1 MEITTLLLTVVLSAV
16 AAGSASYSLNFS
28 RDKLYFR
35 RMKAEEL
42 YAAVEKLDHELTR
55 FFEQSYSLYDD
66 AAPSAA
72 ERAGPLANSLF
83 VSVHMLTRF
92 YFPSLSPSLNRLS
105 AAAETASQ
113 RLTNWRSASELDA
126 ENLLLLLDG
135 AVSELKHATDDFKRA
150 IIGHQARGRGLASM
164 LGFKA
169 AFG

>member
-1 MEITTLLLTVVLSAV
+1 METTALLLTVVLSAV

-42 YAAVEKLDHELTR
+42 YAAVEKLDHELTQ
-55 FFEQSYSLYDD
+55 FFEQSYSLYNNW
-66 AAPSAA
+66 AQSSAEKA
-72 ERAGPLANSLF
+72 DPLANSPF
-83 VSVHMLTRF
+83 ASVHMLTRF
-92 YFPSLSPSLNRLS
+92 YFPSLSPSLHR
-105 AAAETASQ
+105 AFGAAETASQ
-113 RLTNWRSASELDA
+113 CLTNWRSASELDA

-135 AVSELKHATDDFKRA
+135 AVSELKHAFHDFKRA
-150 IIGHQARGRGLASM
+150 IIGHQAKGSGLASM